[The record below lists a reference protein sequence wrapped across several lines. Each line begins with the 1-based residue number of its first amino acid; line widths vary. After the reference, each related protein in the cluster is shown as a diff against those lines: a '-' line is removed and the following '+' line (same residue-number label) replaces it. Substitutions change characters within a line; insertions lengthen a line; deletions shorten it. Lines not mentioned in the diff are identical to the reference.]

1 MDKETYYGVSE
12 YADTSTASLGDI
24 TFDVT
29 EGSLSPFTLDT
40 NSSFISGGTS
50 VNTITLDNITYDSSS
65 WDGLAVTIDAYNTT
79 TIDSVNWS
87 DDNNAVFSIDGIT
100 LNSSYVEFEDTMP
113 EVAKVED
120 MCKDYPALA
129 KAYENFKTF
138 YKLVEQD
145 WIGRQKEDDPPF

>member
-12 YADTSTASLGDI
+12 DT
-24 TFDVT
+24 V
-29 EGSLSPFTLDT
+29 
-40 NSSFISGGTS
+40 
-50 VNTITLDNITYDSSS
+50 TITL
-65 WDGLAVTIDAYNTT
+65 DAYNTT

-87 DDNNAVFSIDGIT
+87 VASNAVFSIDGIT

-129 KAYENFKTF
+129 KAYENFKTI
-138 YKLVEQD
+138 YAMVHHD
-145 WIGRQKEDDPPF
+145 WVGRQKEDEH

>member
-50 VNTITLDNITYDSSS
+50 VNTITLDNITYDF
-65 WDGLAVTIDAYNTT
+65 AVVCDTTNNTPARINANEFYIDVAVEPTKAAEFKDVLPT
-79 TIDSVNWS
+79 VN
-87 DDNNAVFSIDGIT
+87 
-100 LNSSYVEFEDTMP
+100 
-113 EVAKVED
+113 KVED
-120 MCKDYPALA
+120 MCNEYPALA
-129 KAYENFKTF
+129 KAYENFKTI
-138 YKLVEQD
+138 YKMVDQD
-145 WIGRQKEDDPPF
+145 YLGKQKEIN

>member
-12 YADTSTASLGDI
+12 YSDTSTASLGDI

-65 WDGLAVTIDAYNTT
+65 WDGLAVTID
-79 TIDSVNWS
+79 
-87 DDNNAVFSIDGIT
+87 
-100 LNSSYVEFEDTMP
+100 SSVEFKDVLPT
-113 EVAKVED
+113 VNKVED
-120 MCKDYPALA
+120 MCNDYPALA
-129 KAYENFKTF
+129 KAYENFRTI
-138 YKLVEQD
+138 YKMVEQD
-145 WIGRQKEDDPPF
+145 WIGRQKKDDSLF

>member
-12 YADTSTASLGDI
+12 DT
-24 TFDVT
+24 V
-29 EGSLSPFTLDT
+29 
-40 NSSFISGGTS
+40 
-50 VNTITLDNITYDSSS
+50 TITL
-65 WDGLAVTIDAYNTT
+65 DAYNTT

-120 MCKDYPALA
+120 MSKDYPALA
-129 KAYENFKTF
+129 KAYENFKTI
-138 YKLVEQD
+138 YAMVHQD
-145 WIGRQKEDDPPF
+145 WVGRQKEDEHLF